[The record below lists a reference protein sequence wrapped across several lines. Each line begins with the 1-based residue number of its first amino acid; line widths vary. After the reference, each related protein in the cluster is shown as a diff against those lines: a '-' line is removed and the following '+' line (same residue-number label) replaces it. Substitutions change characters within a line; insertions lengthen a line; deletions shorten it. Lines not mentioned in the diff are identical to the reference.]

1 MNKPLDLHLNQRH
14 DNNDHQEQSASVALY
29 LIAVPLFIL
38 ASLLILNGLFSESL
52 SSMAIGVIGLA
63 ARWDSSARTPPGSL
77 ANLDYACSAKHRHRL
92 ATDRNQLAGRAPQGC
107 RRVTIAVAGML
118 DDRAIAAPL
127 QRIERGLWLN
137 EFDGPGQ

>member
-63 ARWDSSARTPPGSL
+63 AALGFQRKDSAR
-77 ANLDYACSAKHRHRL
+77 
-92 ATDRNQLAGRAPQGC
+92 LAGKP
-107 RRVTIAVAGML
+107 
-118 DDRAIAAPL
+118 
-127 QRIERGLWLN
+127 
-137 EFDGPGQ
+137 